1 MINKDIKDLK
11 LSALGMGAMR
21 LPTLEGDDA
30 MIDTAA
36 TQEMVDYAMAHGIN
50 YFDTAWGYH
59 SGNSELVMGEALKK
73 HPRDSFYL
81 ATKFPGYDLGNMPKV
96 KEIFPE
102 QLKKLRVDYF
112 DFYLMHNVNEVNIDA
127 YLKEEEHGIYSYLLE
142 QKKAGKIRHLGF
154 SAHGS
159 VEVMRR
165 FLEAYH
171 EGMEFCQIQLNY
183 VDWTLQ
189 DAKAKME
196 LLKEYNLPVWVM
208 EPVRGGRLAGLS
220 EKDAETLAA
229 LRPEEKPVAWAFR
242 FLQSLPEVVVTLS
255 GMSNMEQLKENIEI
269 WGEEKPLSD
278 QETESLL
285 HMAAGMMD
293 GLLPCTACRYCT
305 SHCPKGLDIPKLI
318 GLYNDYKFT
327 GGGFVP
333 AMVISTLPEDKRP
346 GACIGCRS
354 CEKLCPQQIKIS
366 EAMKDFD
373 VKPWG

>member
-1 MINKDIKDLK
+1 MIYKDFKNLK

-21 LPTLEGDDA
+21 LPTIDGDDA
-30 MIDTAA
+30 KIDAAA
-36 TQEMVDYAMAHGIN
+36 TQEMVDYALSHGVN

-59 SGNSELVMGEALKK
+59 NGNSELVMGEALKK

-96 KEIFPE
+96 KEIFPR
-102 QLKKLRVDYF
+102 QLEKLQVDYF
-112 DFYLMHNVNEVNIDA
+112 DFYLIHNVNEMNIDA
-127 YLKEEEHGIYSYLLE
+127 YLNEDEYGIYSYLLE
-142 QKKAGKIRHLGF
+142 QKRAGKIRHLGF

-165 FLEAYH
+165 FLEVYH

-196 LLKEYNLPVWVM
+196 LLREYDITVWVM
-208 EPVRGGRLAGLS
+208 EPVRGGRLAKLS
-220 EKDAETLAA
+220 EKDEEAISN
-229 LRPEEKPVAWAFR
+229 LRPDEKPVAWAFR

-255 GMSNMEQLKENIEI
+255 GMSSLEQMKENIDI
-269 WGEEKPLSD
+269 WGEEKPLTD
-278 QETESLL
+278 PEMDALL

-318 GLYNDYKFT
+318 GLYNDWKFT

-333 AMVISTLPEDKRP
+333 AMVIGTLPEDKRP
-346 GACIGCRS
+346 SACIGCRS

-373 VKPWG
+373 VKPL

>member
-1 MINKDIKDLK
+1 MIYNDFKNLK

-21 LPTLEGDDA
+21 LPTIDGDDA
-30 MIDTAA
+30 KIDAAA
-36 TQEMVDYAMAHGIN
+36 TQEMVDYALSHGVN

-59 SGNSELVMGEALKK
+59 NGNSELVMGEALKK

-96 KEIFPE
+96 KEIFPR
-102 QLKKLRVDYF
+102 QLEKLQVDYF
-112 DFYLMHNVNEVNIDA
+112 DFYLIHNVNEMNIDA
-127 YLKEEEHGIYSYLLE
+127 YLNEDEYGIYSYLLE
-142 QKKAGKIRHLGF
+142 QKRAGKIRHLGF

-165 FLEAYH
+165 FLEVYH

-196 LLKEYNLPVWVM
+196 LLREYDIPVWVM
-208 EPVRGGRLAGLS
+208 EPVRGGRLAKLS
-220 EKDAETLAA
+220 EKDEEAISN
-229 LRPEEKPVAWAFR
+229 LRPDEKPVAWAFR

-255 GMSNMEQLKENIEI
+255 GMSSLEQMKENIDI
-269 WGEEKPLSD
+269 WGEEKPLTD
-278 QETESLL
+278 PEMDALL

-318 GLYNDYKFT
+318 GLYNDWKFT

-333 AMVISTLPEDKRP
+333 AMVIGTLPEDKRP
-346 GACIGCRS
+346 SACIGCRS

-373 VKPWG
+373 VKPL